1 MENFRKLEWLIAI
14 LIECCNPVKDEERR
28 KILLAYTIML
38 LEKNP
43 KRHSTVEFEI
53 NSKLL
58 VYVTVTSNQ
67 LILVTGN
74 KQLVNVTGN
83 K

>member
-1 MENFRKLEWLIAI
+1 MSN
-14 LIECCNPVKDEERR
+14 
-28 KILLAYTIML
+28 AYTIML